1 MFAKRA
7 VQNQAEDVKGRRD
20 FFSRSFFSLSKCRLK
35 NVHDLQHHAPTVSS
49 LTAPRRFLT
58 QALSAALVHQSSQC
72 HTPTQVFVTGSSWE
86 LERGPQEGVR
96 PVLDGFYWVGESW
109 GRGDE
114 RQSGSNLVVGA

>member
-20 FFSRSFFSLSKCRLK
+20 FFSRSFFCLSKCRLK

-49 LTAPRRFLT
+49 LTAPRCFLT
-58 QALSAALVHQSSQC
+58 QALSAASVHQGSQC

-96 PVLDGFYWVGESW
+96 PVLDGFLLGGGIMGPW
-109 GRGDE
+109 
-114 RQSGSNLVVGA
+114 